1 MRTLSRLLL
10 VSVASTMLI
19 PSLAAARNGADD
31 AQAATPTT
39 SPEVHSTSGDSG
51 SGKVERLPDAT
62 PRVKVEGGQFCLR
75 FTDAT
80 GTVSSETSDRFN
92 KLNDNFA
99 TRGQK
104 IDSDFAELS
113 QKQGQNRAEAN
124 SKLTTKFA
132 ELDAKATTA
141 DQKAAVAQYK
151 ASVLAAVAKRRAAV
165 DAR

>member
-1 MRTLSRLLL
+1 
-10 VSVASTMLI
+10 VARKLI
-19 PSLAAARNGADD
+19 L
-31 AQAATPTT
+31 T
-39 SPEVHSTSGDSG
+39 SP
-51 SGKVERLPDAT
+51 
-62 PRVKVEGGQFCLR
+62 
-75 FTDAT
+75 
-80 GTVSSETSDRFN
+80 
-92 KLNDNFA
+92 
-99 TRGQK
+99 
-104 IDSDFAELS
+104 ELS